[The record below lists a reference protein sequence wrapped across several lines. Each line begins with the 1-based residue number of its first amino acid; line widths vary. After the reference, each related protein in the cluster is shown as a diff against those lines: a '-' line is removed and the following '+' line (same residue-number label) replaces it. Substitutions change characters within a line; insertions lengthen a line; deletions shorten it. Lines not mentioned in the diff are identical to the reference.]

1 MAAEFQPQA
10 VVLDLGMPGVDG
22 FAVARALREMPS
34 GSERV
39 IIAVSGY
46 GQDDHRRKTREAGFD
61 HHLIKPAN
69 VGVLLALIATS
80 RTPETLT

>member
-1 MAAEFQPQA
+1 VAAEFQPQA